1 MRLLK
6 EVRQNVHMRVICNI
20 KLTLNVNIGW
30 GQFFR
35 RRKAS
40 LFFSFS
46 DTSRHGCAW
55 HIYCFFSFFFFF
67 KPMRKQQTAWDPL
80 GVVYHNNEAN
90 DEWKRNQLHLQT
102 AVNWNR
108 DHSLAWSACTSNA
121 TVNTLLFESFVYNV
135 VWMMYI
141 QIWLV
146 FLLKMKNKYVSQSIR
161 L

>member
-1 MRLLK
+1 MLILA
-6 EVRQNVHMRVICNI
+6 EGSFLGEE
-20 KLTLNVNIGW
+20 KL
-30 GQFFR
+30 
-35 RRKAS
+35 
-40 LFFSFS
+40 LFFFLSQTPADTVVPGTFTVSFL
-46 DTSRHGCAW
+46 
-55 HIYCFFSFFFFF
+55 FFFFF

-146 FLLKMKNKYVSQSIR
+146 FLLKMKNKSVSQSIR